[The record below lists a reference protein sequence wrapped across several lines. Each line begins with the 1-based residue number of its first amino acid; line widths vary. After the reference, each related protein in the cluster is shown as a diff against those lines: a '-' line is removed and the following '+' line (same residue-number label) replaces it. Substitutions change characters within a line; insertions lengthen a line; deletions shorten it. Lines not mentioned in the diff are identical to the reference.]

1 MMFIKELFRMS
12 LNEKYSP
19 TILVLILGVAE
30 AHVNSSHPSLARAIS
45 SNPLHAAASGGYG
58 GGGCCPP
65 VVDPYTLF
73 ALGAGVALATY
84 FLRVLIT
91 VTTVGRDRVG
101 STIINNKGEVC
112 KYIQF

>member
-1 MMFIKELFRMS
+1 MS
-12 LNEKYSP
+12 WIEKYSP
-19 TILVLILGVAE
+19 IILVLILVRLAG

>member
-1 MMFIKELFRMS
+1 MS
-12 LNEKYSP
+12 WIEKYSP
-19 TILVLILGVAE
+19 IILVLILVSVSG
-30 AHVNSSHPSLARAIS
+30 AHDKSSHPSLARAIS
-45 SNPLHAAASGGYG
+45 SDPLNAAASGGYG

-91 VTTVGRDRVG
+91 VTTVAKLYLVFKDNKIDTTGTNLTQPGGIG
-101 STIINNKGEVC
+101 SN
-112 KYIQF
+112 

>member
-1 MMFIKELFRMS
+1 MS
-12 LNEKYSP
+12 WSKKNSP
-19 TILVLILGVAE
+19 RILVLILVSVAG
-30 AHVNSSHPSLARAIS
+30 AHVNSSQPSLARAIS
-45 SNPLHAAASGGYG
+45 SNPLQAAASGGYG
-58 GGGCCPP
+58 SGECCPP

-101 STIINNKGEVC
+101 STIIR
-112 KYIQF
+112 

>member
-1 MMFIKELFRMS
+1 MS
-12 LNEKYSP
+12 WIEKYSP
-19 TILVLILGVAE
+19 IILVLILLSVAE
-30 AHVNSSHPSLARAIS
+30 PRVNSSHPSLARAIS

-91 VTTVGRDRVG
+91 VTTVAKLYLVLKDNKIDTAGTNLTQPGGTG
-101 STIINNKGEVC
+101 SN
-112 KYIQF
+112 